1 MQHSASLFHVATGSA
16 EPIYLQL
23 VSQVQRLVASG
34 QLAGGDMMPSVR
46 EVAQAHAVNPMTV
59 SKAYAQLESE
69 GVLERLRGVGMVVAG
84 QVAGQRKA
92 DRLEH
97 LRPTLEKAARE
108 AADLEIDADAALA
121 LFEKILTKKN
131 KGKREAA

>member
-1 MQHSASLFHVATGSA
+1 MQHSASFFHVAPGSA

-23 VSQVQRLVASG
+23 VNQVQRQVVSG
-34 QLAGGDMMPSVR
+34 LLAAGDMMPSVR

-59 SKAYAQLESE
+59 SKAYAQLEAE
-69 GVLERLRGVGMVVAG
+69 GVLERRRGVGMVVAG
-84 QVAGQRKA
+84 QAATQRKA
-92 DRLEH
+92 DRLDH

-108 AADLEIDADAALA
+108 AAELEIDAEAALA